1 MESDGAAP
9 MLMPQANDGVDFAFA
24 SQQIIAASAQMFAA
38 PQQNFQKTLAGLLG
52 MIEQQQKQIKRLQG
66 ETDSLKD
73 EMGEMAPR
81 LDGLDNQVD
90 KIAEQVKTLEFNLS
104 GDDDADQGAEP
115 EKEKPPA
122 MDNAIYE
129 RLAALETKEEKLQ
142 ERERLMEKQAREEV
156 ERLRAEKADA
166 DARAEKLAQ
175 EALEAANAEKA
186 RALAELE
193 RMKLEVEASRAEA
206 EAAEQKAGEASTLAS
221 ATQAEAAQKLELER
235 AESQAKVAAAEAEL
249 QAKIAAAEAE
259 SQAKIAAAEEAA
271 EAAARAK
278 IAAAEEAAEAAAQA
292 KVAAAEEAAREAEA
306 LRASSVD
313 PTAEGNKSG
322 ETTASTPG
330 AAAQAAATEPKDTV
344 KPPQGDDSGTLS
356 GPPSK
361 PSPAIPG
368 GGGLGGGLLRKK
380 LKQKSVGLAFMADM
394 NKRRQTSIVNLAAQR
409 VTDPKLKLGYRLEK
423 LEDSAEKWNAQA
435 EATQA
440 GTLALSKLRALD
452 DAEFVNAL
460 RGFLVQELSTMKVS
474 SQQSEEQEAVM
485 SKVAA
490 DYEAL
495 RESSDA
501 QLASQA
507 EELKRAAADIVTL
520 RDALARKVSHDEF
533 VRLVGDGDV
542 PQQNDGD
549 SSNPPAVTKLVAPIA
564 PKFRELREQIANL
577 QLQKADR
584 TVLADTEARTST
596 LARDLR
602 QADQYLHDML
612 PELQNADEELR
623 RMCAEAEERAVR
635 ADSVAKEG
643 VGAAHQM
650 ESSLTELMDR
660 EREKGHKIDTTAQLA
675 DAHDRELAKLARSL
689 EDKTSENTVHGI
701 VEALLQDASIKPDG
715 GGGGATSDLLAMMV
729 EQLKLDL
736 RNKTSRADVLRLSA
750 SLMEQMTQQMMH
762 QMVPPDNVMAGTQ
775 PLRCISCGQQPM
787 GGMHKEVAER
797 VVHDGISNV
806 GLLGPVAPVKKVHA
820 NRGNQL
826 IMATYPNGR
835 AGALRPL
842 QPQGA
847 PRSLQVPQGTGQ
859 YLGPPRQGQRLAN
872 R

>member
-1 MESDGAAP
+1 
-9 MLMPQANDGVDFAFA
+9 
-24 SQQIIAASAQMFAA
+24 
-38 PQQNFQKTLAGLLG
+38 
-52 MIEQQQKQIKRLQG
+52 
-66 ETDSLKD
+66 
-73 EMGEMAPR
+73 
-81 LDGLDNQVD
+81 
-90 KIAEQVKTLEFNLS
+90 
-104 GDDDADQGAEP
+104 
-115 EKEKPPA
+115 
-122 MDNAIYE
+122 
-129 RLAALETKEEKLQ
+129 
-142 ERERLMEKQAREEV
+142 
-156 ERLRAEKADA
+156 
-166 DARAEKLAQ
+166 
-175 EALEAANAEKA
+175 
-186 RALAELE
+186 
-193 RMKLEVEASRAEA
+193 
-206 EAAEQKAGEASTLAS
+206 
-221 ATQAEAAQKLELER
+221 
-235 AESQAKVAAAEAEL
+235 
-249 QAKIAAAEAE
+249 
-259 SQAKIAAAEEAA
+259 
-271 EAAARAK
+271 
-278 IAAAEEAAEAAAQA
+278 
-292 KVAAAEEAAREAEA
+292 
-306 LRASSVD
+306 
-313 PTAEGNKSG
+313 
-322 ETTASTPG
+322 
-330 AAAQAAATEPKDTV
+330 
-344 KPPQGDDSGTLS
+344 
-356 GPPSK
+356 
-361 PSPAIPG
+361 
-368 GGGLGGGLLRKK
+368 
-380 LKQKSVGLAFMADM
+380 
-394 NKRRQTSIVNLAAQR
+394 
-409 VTDPKLKLGYRLEK
+409 
-423 LEDSAEKWNAQA
+423 
-435 EATQA
+435 
-440 GTLALSKLRALD
+440 
-452 DAEFVNAL
+452 
-460 RGFLVQELSTMKVS
+460 
-474 SQQSEEQEAVM
+474 M
-485 SKVAA
+485 SKVVA
-490 DYEAL
+490 DYDAL
-495 RESSDA
+495 RESSTN

-507 EELKRAAADIVTL
+507 EELKRAAADIATL
-520 RDALARKVSHDEF
+520 RDALARKVSHDDF

-542 PQQNDGD
+542 PQQNEPGAGQADN
-549 SSNPPAVTKLVAPIA
+549 SNLPAITKLVAPIA

-596 LARDLR
+596 LARDLK

-623 RMCAEAEERAVR
+623 RLCAEAEERAVR

-701 VEALLQDASIKPDG
+701 VEALLQDASIKSDGG

-787 GGMHKEVAER
+787 GGMHKEVAQR

-859 YLGPPRQGQRLAN
+859 YLGPPRQGLRVAN